1 MLSSSSSSKPLSG
14 PRLLEPAPHDLRML
28 VLDYLSHNT
37 YSSTARIFMRDSAA
51 RNLDTDGDE
60 TMSSDQDTDA
70 LEERLAG
77 ALPRKEIRTRILSGQ
92 VDAATELLNKYFP
105 SVLAEST
112 ENGSTRDCPDRL
124 EYVPPA
130 SVKPSHLS
138 LNLRILAFI
147 EAARTIP
154 LPYYPPNTESPPA
167 SETPDEDVDM
177 SREDSEQA
185 NVELLHRA
193 QSLYSE
199 ANRLPVAEDR
209 ERYRDE
215 LLKVGGLLAYAV
227 PERSPMRAYMTQAG
241 REAVA
246 DQIDGAILYR
256 TGQPVVSRLEL
267 AARQMSVVWPMM
279 HELGVE
285 LPPVSTWPAAVVLP
299 GVPKASSAAGKS
311 SSVAA
316 PQAAIKKAAA
326 EPGTAEIAPSF
337 DLHAFLDGSV

>member
-1 MLSSSSSSKPLSG
+1 
-14 PRLLEPAPHDLRML
+14 
-28 VLDYLSHNT
+28 
-37 YSSTARIFMRDSAA
+37 
-51 RNLDTDGDE
+51 
-60 TMSSDQDTDA
+60 MSITI
-70 LEERLAG
+70 L
-77 ALPRKEIRTRILSGQ
+77 EIRTRILSGQ

-246 DQIDGAILYR
+246 DQIDGAILCSSTALILASQSQLTFDSYTDR

-326 EPGTAEIAPSF
+326 EPGTAEVCHLARF
-337 DLHAFLDGSV
+337 RMC